1 MSRATPA
8 TILTALNWRY
18 AVKQFDPTR
27 KIDAAV
33 WADLEKSLALTP
45 SSFGLQPWQFLIV
58 DNPDI
63 RAQLV
68 PHSWH
73 QRQVADASH
82 LVIMAVRTSIDHA
95 YINSYLDDVAATRQT
110 NRDALAGFEK
120 MLTGASSMLTPEWAA
135 RQAYIALG
143 QFMLAAAILGRPF
156 AIEGKV
162 IHGDK
167 RGRTIGVP
175 TANVSMADYMRPAY
189 GVYATRTRLPDGRV
203 IDGVANLGVRPM
215 FEIDQP
221 LLEVWLFDFD
231 GDLYGQTIET
241 ELVAFLRG
249 EMAFDGLE
257 ALKIQIAADA
267 SAAREALS

>member
-8 TILTALNWRY
+8 SILDALNWRY

-82 LVIMAVRTSIDHA
+82 LVIMTVRTSIDTA
-95 YINSYLDDVAATRQT
+95 YINRYLDDVATTRHT
-110 NRDALAGFEK
+110 TRDTLAGFEK
-120 MLTGASSMLTPEWAA
+120 MLTGAASMMTPEWAA

-143 QFMLAAAILGRPF
+143 QFMLAASLLDIDTCPMEGFSAPDYDRILGLAEQGLTTAVLCPAGYRAPTDSY
-156 AIEGKV
+156 AAAPKV
-162 IHGDK
+162 
-167 RGRTIGVP
+167 RWPV
-175 TANVSMADYMRPAY
+175 TAV
-189 GVYATRTRLPDGRV
+189 VKHL
-203 IDGVANLGVRPM
+203 
-215 FEIDQP
+215 
-221 LLEVWLFDFD
+221 
-231 GDLYGQTIET
+231 
-241 ELVAFLRG
+241 
-249 EMAFDGLE
+249 
-257 ALKIQIAADA
+257 
-267 SAAREALS
+267 

>member
-8 TILTALNWRY
+8 TILNALNWRY

-58 DNPDI
+58 DNPDV

-120 MLTGASSMLTPEWAA
+120 MLTGAASMLTPEWAA

-143 QFMLAAAILGRPF
+143 QFMLAAALLDIDTCPMEGFSAPDYDRILGLADHGLTTAVLCPAGYRAPTDSY
-156 AIEGKV
+156 AAAPKV
-162 IHGDK
+162 
-167 RGRTIGVP
+167 RWPV
-175 TANVSMADYMRPAY
+175 AD
-189 GVYATRTRLPDGRV
+189 VV
-203 IDGVANLGVRPM
+203 KHI
-215 FEIDQP
+215 
-221 LLEVWLFDFD
+221 
-231 GDLYGQTIET
+231 
-241 ELVAFLRG
+241 
-249 EMAFDGLE
+249 
-257 ALKIQIAADA
+257 
-267 SAAREALS
+267 

>member
-1 MSRATPA
+1 MSSASPA
-8 TILTALNWRY
+8 TILNALNWRY

-58 DNPDI
+58 DNPDV

-120 MLTGASSMLTPEWAA
+120 MLTGAASMLTPEWAA

-143 QFMLAAAILGRPF
+143 QFMLAAALLDIDTCPMEGFSAPDYDRILGLAEHGLTTAVLCPAGYRAPTD
-156 AIEGKV
+156 AYAAAPKV
-162 IHGDK
+162 
-167 RGRTIGVP
+167 RWPV
-175 TANVSMADYMRPAY
+175 AD
-189 GVYATRTRLPDGRV
+189 VV
-203 IDGVANLGVRPM
+203 KHI
-215 FEIDQP
+215 
-221 LLEVWLFDFD
+221 
-231 GDLYGQTIET
+231 
-241 ELVAFLRG
+241 
-249 EMAFDGLE
+249 
-257 ALKIQIAADA
+257 
-267 SAAREALS
+267 

>member
-8 TILTALNWRY
+8 SILNALNWRY

-27 KIDAAV
+27 KIDPSV

-82 LVIMAVRTSIDHA
+82 LVIMTVRTSIDAA
-95 YINSYLDDVAATRQT
+95 YINRYLDDVAATRQT
-110 NRDALAGFEK
+110 TRDTLAGFEK
-120 MLTGASSMLTPEWAA
+120 MLTGAASMMTPEWAA

-143 QFMLAAAILGRPF
+143 QFMLAASMLDIDTCPMEGFSAPDYDRILGLAEQGLTTAVLCPAGYRAPTDSY
-156 AIEGKV
+156 AAAPKV
-162 IHGDK
+162 RWPVTTVVKH
-167 RGRTIGVP
+167 
-175 TANVSMADYMRPAY
+175 
-189 GVYATRTRLPDGRV
+189 L
-203 IDGVANLGVRPM
+203 
-215 FEIDQP
+215 
-221 LLEVWLFDFD
+221 
-231 GDLYGQTIET
+231 
-241 ELVAFLRG
+241 
-249 EMAFDGLE
+249 
-257 ALKIQIAADA
+257 
-267 SAAREALS
+267 

>member
-8 TILTALNWRY
+8 TILNALNWRY

-120 MLTGASSMLTPEWAA
+120 MLTGAASMLTPEWAA

-143 QFMLAAAILGRPF
+143 QFMLAAAMLDIDTCPMEGFSAPDYDRILGLADHGLTTAVLCPAGYRAPTDSY
-156 AIEGKV
+156 AAAPKV
-162 IHGDK
+162 
-167 RGRTIGVP
+167 RWP
-175 TANVSMADYMRPAY
+175 VSD
-189 GVYATRTRLPDGRV
+189 VV
-203 IDGVANLGVRPM
+203 KHI
-215 FEIDQP
+215 
-221 LLEVWLFDFD
+221 
-231 GDLYGQTIET
+231 
-241 ELVAFLRG
+241 
-249 EMAFDGLE
+249 
-257 ALKIQIAADA
+257 
-267 SAAREALS
+267 

>member
-8 TILTALNWRY
+8 TILDALNWRY

-95 YINSYLDDVAATRQT
+95 YINSYLDDVAATRHT

-120 MLTGASSMLTPEWAA
+120 MLTGAASILTPEWAA

-143 QFMLAAAILGRPF
+143 QFMLAAAMLDIDTCPMEGFSAPDYDRILGLAEQGLTTAVLCPAGYR
-156 AIEGKV
+156 A
-162 IHGDK
+162 
-167 RGRTIGVP
+167 P
-175 TANVSMADYMRPAY
+175 TDTYAAAPNVRWPVSD
-189 GVYATRTRLPDGRV
+189 VVKHL
-203 IDGVANLGVRPM
+203 
-215 FEIDQP
+215 
-221 LLEVWLFDFD
+221 
-231 GDLYGQTIET
+231 
-241 ELVAFLRG
+241 
-249 EMAFDGLE
+249 
-257 ALKIQIAADA
+257 
-267 SAAREALS
+267 

>member
-1 MSRATPA
+1 MSRATPT
-8 TILTALNWRY
+8 TILDALNWRY

-120 MLTGASSMLTPEWAA
+120 MLTGAASMLTPEWAA

-143 QFMLAAAILGRPF
+143 QFMLAASLLDIDTCPMEGFSAPDYDRILGL
-156 AIEGKV
+156 AATVLASLGYTV
-162 IHGDK
+162 S
-167 RGRTIGVP
+167 RG
-175 TANVSMADYMRPAY
+175 MAKKGA
-189 GVYATRTRLPDGRV
+189 
-203 IDGVANLGVRPM
+203 
-215 FEIDQP
+215 
-221 LLEVWLFDFD
+221 
-231 GDLYGQTIET
+231 
-241 ELVAFLRG
+241 
-249 EMAFDGLE
+249 
-257 ALKIQIAADA
+257 
-267 SAAREALS
+267 

>member
-8 TILTALNWRY
+8 TILDALNWRY

-95 YINSYLDDVAATRQT
+95 YINSYLDDVAATRHT

-120 MLTGASSMLTPEWAA
+120 MLTGAASILTPEWAA

-143 QFMLAAAILGRPF
+143 QFMLAAAMLDIDTCPMEGFSAPDYDRILGLADQGLTTAVLCPAGYRAPTDSY
-156 AIEGKV
+156 AAAPKV
-162 IHGDK
+162 
-167 RGRTIGVP
+167 RWPV
-175 TANVSMADYMRPAY
+175 AD
-189 GVYATRTRLPDGRV
+189 VVKHL
-203 IDGVANLGVRPM
+203 
-215 FEIDQP
+215 
-221 LLEVWLFDFD
+221 
-231 GDLYGQTIET
+231 
-241 ELVAFLRG
+241 
-249 EMAFDGLE
+249 
-257 ALKIQIAADA
+257 
-267 SAAREALS
+267 